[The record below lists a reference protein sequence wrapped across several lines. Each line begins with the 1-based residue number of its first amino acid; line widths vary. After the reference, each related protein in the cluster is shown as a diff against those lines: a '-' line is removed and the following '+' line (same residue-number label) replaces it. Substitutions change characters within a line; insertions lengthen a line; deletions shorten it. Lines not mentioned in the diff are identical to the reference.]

1 MKSLTQAM
9 AFGALMLFVTSHTM
23 AQRYAP
29 VTIYGDPVFIGP
41 TTPRIVQ
48 MTPWG
53 PYDLLGGYLRPR
65 GYISSPTGHRI
76 TPQGPNGYIY
86 EPVYD
91 QPGVSTATPAYN
103 IPSATLPSTTAAP
116 SVAAPSVAAP
126 AVAAPAVAAPAVA
139 APAVSVARPVAIP
152 PANVPQSNGPRPIDE
167 ALRAFQAGR
176 FAEVVERCELMTLD
190 QPRDGFAHVLESHA
204 LFALGRY
211 DESAAALSRGL
222 SVLPEEQWAWLI
234 GQYRAFY
241 PPSSYTG
248 LLEKLEKQVADQPRN
263 AASQRLLGYHAGM
276 LGQTQS
282 ALEHLRAA
290 VTLEPSDELSPR
302 LMRRWSSAAR

>member
-1 MKSLTQAM
+1 MLRLPIVILLLS
-9 AFGALMLFVTSHTM
+9 AFTSHAM

-91 QPGVSTATPAYN
+91 QPGVSTATPPYN
-103 IPSATLPSTTAAP
+103 VPATTLPPTTAAP
-116 SVAAPSVAAP
+116 P
-126 AVAAPAVAAPAVA
+126 VA

-152 PANVPQSNGPRPIDE
+152 QANTPRPIDE
-167 ALRAFQAGR
+167 ALRAFQVGR

-248 LLEKLEKQVADQPRN
+248 LLEKLEKQIADQPRN
-263 AASQRLLGYHAGM
+263 AAAQRLLGYHAGM

-302 LMRRWSSAAR
+302 LLRRWSSSAR